1 MYFIF
6 PYFTGICAIFIFL
19 KLGITYKIKGFP
31 EVLSSMIGFASSII
45 GFYSAMYGIIV
56 SLPNSKLL
64 ARWKKKD
71 IFTSFKYQVLA
82 SLFWAIVIFL
92 LSIFMQICINYSY
105 WWIQWLFL
113 VWIFLSAVLISITM
127 QTIVIFLVLLFDTDE
142 QPSTKG
148 LYD

>member
-1 MYFIF
+1 
-6 PYFTGICAIFIFL
+6 
-19 KLGITYKIKGFP
+19 
-31 EVLSSMIGFASSII
+31 MIGFASSII

-105 WWIQWLFL
+105 WLIQWLFL